1 MSIHKIK
8 VITNARKNEISGQ
21 MADGTIKIRIKSKPV
36 RGKANKELIRFLSEL
51 LDIPKGDVLI
61 VSGERS
67 RRKRVRIANISK
79 QEFQELINL

>member
-51 LDIPKGDVLI
+51 LDIPKGDVQI